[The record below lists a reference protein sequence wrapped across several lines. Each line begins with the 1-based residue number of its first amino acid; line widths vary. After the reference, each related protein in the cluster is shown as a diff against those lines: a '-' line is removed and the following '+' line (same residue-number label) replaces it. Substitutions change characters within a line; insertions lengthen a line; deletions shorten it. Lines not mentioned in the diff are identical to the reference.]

1 MPSKQSSVVTKKRLL
16 CRTMFCGIISFKH
29 DLSAIK
35 EIQKKKK
42 AKPKANMSQKS
53 EGGVCG
59 PALLLFT
66 NQPVLRV

>member
-35 EIQKKKK
+35 EIQKKK
-42 AKPKANMSQKS
+42 AKPKANMSQES

-66 NQPVLRV
+66 NQLVLRV